1 MSPHHEHFAVAS
13 MTVLSAN
20 EIPCIA
26 IFISPLYICRKM
38 RRGCNLFL
46 QSEMSHRTTSN
57 QCKSLLAC
65 VPLCMSPFLFLSSFC
80 LTKEIILFYAGKS
93 SRDTPKF
100 SISFAFATSSSSQ
113 AIADWR
119 ASLMSWVTQSRCSPR
134 TYKSNQGL
142 LMC

>member
-38 RRGCNLFL
+38 RRGCSLFL
-46 QSEMSHRTTSN
+46 QSEMSHRITSN

-65 VPLCMSPFLFLSSFC
+65 VPLCMLPFHFLSSFS

-93 SRDTPKF
+93 SGDTPKF
-100 SISFAFATSSSSQ
+100 SISFALLISSSSQ
-113 AIADWR
+113 CFANNN
-119 ASLMSWVTQSRCSPR
+119 ASLMSWETESRCSP
-134 TYKSNQGL
+134 
-142 LMC
+142 